1 LLLREGSRLLGAN
14 LTVRRRWRGIYS
26 ESPITDF
33 LIARPYPDTRVVSVT
48 TGIGMTTALGVAP
61 AVLDQLL

>member
-1 LLLREGSRLLGAN
+1 MN
-14 LTVRRRWRGIYS
+14 KYCVRYRKTDTAAVQ
-26 ESPITDF
+26 SPITDF
-33 LIARPYPDTRVVSVT
+33 LIAEPHPDTRVVSVT